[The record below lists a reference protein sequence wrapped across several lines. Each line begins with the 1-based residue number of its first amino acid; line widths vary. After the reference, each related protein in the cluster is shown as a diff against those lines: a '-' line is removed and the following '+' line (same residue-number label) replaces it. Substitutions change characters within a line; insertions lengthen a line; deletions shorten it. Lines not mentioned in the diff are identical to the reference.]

1 MCSPTLSLC
10 CRCSVCYHAGV
21 LMRAL
26 ARSHTLTNRVS
37 SLFNCCEYWQIKQH
51 VRSFIV
57 PLCYK
62 LSICAHTSVLIR
74 ALARSHTYMARMT
87 IAPVSDA
94 WMLTVYTDAGY
105 TYIYVECRLHVF
117 THTGSSGKGSIHSS
131 VLHWSASELIKGT
144 QPYSAPV
151 CVNHTTSQLSQHVDN
166 LLTGSWVQ

>member
-1 MCSPTLSLC
+1 MCSPTLLC
-10 CRCSVCYHAGV
+10 CRRSICYHAGV

-37 SLFNCCEYWQIKQH
+37 SLFNCSEYWQIKQH
-51 VRSFIV
+51 MRSFIV

-62 LSICAHTSVLIR
+62 LSICAHASVPIR

-105 TYIYVECRLHVF
+105 MYIYVECRLHVF

-131 VLHWSASELIKGT
+131 VLH
-144 QPYSAPV
+144 
-151 CVNHTTSQLSQHVDN
+151 
-166 LLTGSWVQ
+166 